1 MDEAAAEPP
10 RRKTRGRLS
19 KEQLEQ
25 IRSAIQVYID
35 HGRRP
40 VWAQISR
47 ALNMFDSNDNLVL
60 GRRIEDLW
68 YSTLCPESVMKR
80 GDPTHDEYMA
90 LRATMNQTSG
100 YGKMVPGRTAQW
112 VANTRRTSG
121 FKDFCIQQDI
131 LEKQQMTNGI
141 LPNPSESVQRL
152 ENALNIGAKGQGL
165 PYAFSPERYN
175 EYEAFVQKEDIPAA
189 ESVPRS
195 GYAYAPPFTPS
206 PFRVE
211 GVEGVEA
218 NFFDQS
224 PGSANTGFS
233 EFGPFSSSVG
243 PSEFSGGKAYKKSRK
258 SSRKARKSSRKAHKK
273 SSRKL
278 FRKARKS
285 SRK

>member
-1 MDEAAAEPP
+1 MGEAAEPL
-10 RRKTRGRLS
+10 RKTRGRLN

-35 HGRRP
+35 HGAKP

-47 ALNMFDSNDNLVL
+47 ELNMFDSNHNPVL

-90 LRATMNQTSG
+90 LRATMDQTSG

-112 VANTRRTSG
+112 VANTRKTSG
-121 FKDFCIQQDI
+121 FKEFCAQQDH
-131 LEKQQMTNGI
+131 LEQQQMMTNGI
-141 LPNPSESVQRL
+141 RPIPSDSVQRL
-152 ENALNIGAKGQGL
+152 EDALNKDAIGKGR
-165 PYAFSPERYN
+165 PYAFSSPERYQ

-195 GYAYAPPFTPS
+195 DYTYAPPLTHS
-206 PFRVE
+206 PFR
-211 GVEGVEA
+211 VEGVEA

-233 EFGPFSSSVG
+233 EFGPFSSSVD
-243 PSEFSGGKAYKKSRK
+243 PSSGFSGGKAYKKSRK

-285 SRK
+285 SSRK

>member
-10 RRKTRGRLS
+10 RRKTRGRLD

-25 IRSAIQVYID
+25 IRSAIQAYID
-35 HGRRP
+35 HGTRP

-47 ALNMFDSNDNLVL
+47 ALNMLDSNNNLVI

-80 GDPTHDEYMA
+80 GDPTDDEYMA
-90 LRATMNQTSG
+90 LRATMDQTSG

-112 VANTRRTSG
+112 VANTRRTSR
-121 FKDFCIQQDI
+121 FKEFCIQQDI
-131 LEKQQMTNGI
+131 LEQQQMMTNGI

-152 ENALNIGAKGQGL
+152 ENALNIDAMGQGH
-165 PYAFSPERYN
+165 PYAFSPERYQ
-175 EYEAFVQKEDIPAA
+175 EYEAFVQKEDIPAD

-195 GYAYAPPFTPS
+195 DYAYAPPPTHS
-206 PFRVE
+206 PFR
-211 GVEGVEA
+211 VEGVEA

-233 EFGPFSSSVG
+233 EVGPFSSSVAPPPG
-243 PSEFSGGKAYKKSRK
+243 FSGGKAYKKARK
-258 SSRKARKSSRKAHKK
+258 SSRKARKSSRK
-273 SSRKL
+273 
-278 FRKARKS
+278 
-285 SRK
+285 

>member
-10 RRKTRGRLS
+10 RRKTRGRLD

-25 IRSAIQVYID
+25 IRSAIQAYID
-35 HGRRP
+35 HGTRP

-47 ALNMFDSNDNLVL
+47 ALNMLDSNNNLVI

-80 GDPTHDEYMA
+80 GDPTDDEYMA
-90 LRATMNQTSG
+90 LRATMDQTSG

-112 VANTRRTSG
+112 VANTRRTSR
-121 FKDFCIQQDI
+121 FKEFCIQQDI
-131 LEKQQMTNGI
+131 LEQQQMMTNGI

-152 ENALNIGAKGQGL
+152 ENALNIDAMGQGH
-165 PYAFSPERYN
+165 PYAFSPERYQ
-175 EYEAFVQKEDIPAA
+175 EYEAFVQKEDIPAD

-195 GYAYAPPFTPS
+195 DYAYAPPPTHS
-206 PFRVE
+206 PFR
-211 GVEGVEA
+211 VEGVEA

-233 EFGPFSSSVG
+233 EVGPFSSSVA
-243 PSEFSGGKAYKKSRK
+243 PPWIQWRESVQKS
-258 SSRKARKSSRKAHKK
+258 
-273 SSRKL
+273 
-278 FRKARKS
+278 
-285 SRK
+285 